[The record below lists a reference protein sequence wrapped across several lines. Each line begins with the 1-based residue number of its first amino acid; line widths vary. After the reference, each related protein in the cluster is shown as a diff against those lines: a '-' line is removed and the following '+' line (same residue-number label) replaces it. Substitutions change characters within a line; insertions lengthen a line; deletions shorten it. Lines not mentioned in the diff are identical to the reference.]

1 MTIRTAIVVRQFIN
15 KSVVPKRPRQRG
27 NPGYPWHVV
36 ARVLVYAVLSEVFT
50 NKGLVRHLE
59 QHPLVQRILG
69 LKTIPHRKTIARWK
83 KNWFLLFFVVE
94 KLGDMVRLLIPT
106 EKLIFDS
113 TPIVDYNDPDAEI
126 GFYSRGPFK
135 GFKDHFS
142 VNQLGIPVRNIFT
155 KANTHDS
162 MWLSVLLVETMF
174 GLGDAGYDS
183 GANRKLIRKK
193 GGKPVIARNRR
204 RKKKRRWTP
213 RMLKKFRYIIEQKND
228 LLKNQIL
235 KGFWTRIKSFESKAS
250 FVYCGI
256 IAMQVMA
263 LNATVCGMKSL
274 FNISLYRY

>member
-1 MTIRTAIVVRQFIN
+1 MNIKTAIVVRQFIN
-15 KSVVPKRPRQRG
+15 KKTVPQRPRQKG
-27 NPGYPWHVV
+27 NPGYSWHVV
-36 ARVLVYAVLSEVFT
+36 ARVLVYAVLTGIFT

-59 QHPLVQRILG
+59 QHLFITRILG
-69 LKTIPHRKTIARWK
+69 LKAIPHRKTIARWK
-83 KNWFLLFFVVE
+83 KNWYLLFFVVE

-135 GFKDHFS
+135 GFKEHYS
-142 VNQLGIPVRNIFT
+142 VNQLGIPVRTVFT

-162 MWLSVLLVETMF
+162 MWLFMLLVEMMF
-174 GLGDAGYDS
+174 GLGDAAYDS
-183 GANRKLIRKK
+183 KEIRKLIRKL
-193 GGKPVIARNRR
+193 GGKPIIARNQRR
-204 RKKKRRWTP
+204 NTKRFKTP

-235 KGFWTRIKSFESKAS
+235 KGFWTRIRSFESKAS
-250 FVYCGI
+250 FIYCGI

-263 LNATVCGMKSL
+263 LNAITRGTNSL
-274 FNISLYRY
+274 FEISLYRY

>member
-1 MTIRTAIVVRQFIN
+1 MNIRTAIVVRQFIN
-15 KSVVPKRPRQRG
+15 KSVVPKRPRQKG

-36 ARVLVYAVLSEVFT
+36 ARVLVYAVLAEIFT

-59 QHPLVQRILG
+59 QHPLIRRIIG
-69 LKTIPHRKTIARWK
+69 LKTIPHRKTIARWR
-83 KNWFLLFFVVE
+83 KNWCLFLSVVE
-94 KLGDMVRLLIPT
+94 NLGDMIRLLIPT

-135 GFKDHFS
+135 GFKEHYS
-142 VNQLGIPVRNIFT
+142 VNQLGIPVRTIFT

-162 MWLSVLLVETMF
+162 MWLFMLLVEMMF
-174 GLGDAGYDS
+174 GLGDAAYDS
-183 GANRKLIRKK
+183 KEIRKLIRKL
-193 GGKPVIARNRR
+193 GGKPVIARNIRNG
-204 RKKKRRWTP
+204 KKKFKTP

-235 KGFWTRIKSFESKAS
+235 KGFWTRIRSFESKAS

-263 LNATVCGMKSL
+263 LNAITNGMKCL
-274 FNISLYRY
+274 FEISLYRN

>member
-1 MTIRTAIVVRQFIN
+1 
-15 KSVVPKRPRQRG
+15 
-27 NPGYPWHVV
+27 
-36 ARVLVYAVLSEVFT
+36 
-50 NKGLVRHLE
+50 
-59 QHPLVQRILG
+59 
-69 LKTIPHRKTIARWK
+69 
-83 KNWFLLFFVVE
+83 
-94 KLGDMVRLLIPT
+94 MVRLLIPT

-263 LNATVCGMKSL
+263 LNATVCGMKTL

>member
-1 MTIRTAIVVRQFIN
+1 MNIRTAIVVRQFIN
-15 KSVVPKRPRQRG
+15 KSVVPKRPRQKG

-36 ARVLVYAVLSEVFT
+36 ARVLVYAVLAEIFT

-59 QHPLVQRILG
+59 QYPLIRRILG

-83 KNWFLLFFVVE
+83 KNWFLLLSVVE

-113 TPIVDYNDPDAEI
+113 TPIVDYNDPDAEV

-135 GFKDHFS
+135 GFKEHYS
-142 VNQLGIPVRNIFT
+142 VNQLGIPVRAVFT

-162 MWLSVLLVETMF
+162 LWLMMLLVEMMF

-183 GANRKLIRKK
+183 KNIRKVIRK
-193 GGKPVIARNRR
+193 MGGKPIIAKNTRNG
-204 RKKKRRWTP
+204 KKKFKTP

-235 KGFWTRIKSFESKAS
+235 KGFWTRIRSFESKAS

-263 LNATVCGMKSL
+263 LNAIMNGMKSL
-274 FNISLYRY
+274 FEISLYRY